1 MFLITMQITPHM
13 SNYDSTALVMIKPRK
28 HQKSIVA
35 GWCRVTIALRYAQS
49 TVFGKVNL
57 AFSKFGKTISI

>member
-1 MFLITMQITPHM
+1 M